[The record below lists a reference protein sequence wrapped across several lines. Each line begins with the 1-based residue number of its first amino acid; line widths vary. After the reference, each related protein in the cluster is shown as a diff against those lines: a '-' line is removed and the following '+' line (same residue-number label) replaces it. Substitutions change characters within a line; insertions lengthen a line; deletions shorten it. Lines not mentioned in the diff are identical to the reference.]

1 MEVSSPLQNPTSD
14 MAALAKDL
22 SAVSCKDDSKQG
34 KQLMDGGAGRKAAL
48 VHWRLAFGLDG

>member
-1 MEVSSPLQNPTSD
+1 